1 MSYINVAE
9 DNFKSEV
16 ENFEGVVVID
26 FWAEWCNPCKQ
37 FSPIFEK
44 ISDNYDDKDEIKF
57 VKINIDNAKSLAAE
71 YEIMSI
77 PTLMIL
83 ENGEVI
89 KKKIG
94 LMKEKDLKELIDNIR
109 E

>member
-26 FWAEWCNPCKQ
+26 FLAEWCNPCKQ

-94 LMKEKDLKELIDNIR
+94 LMKEKDLNELIDNIR

>member
-37 FSPIFEK
+37 FTPIFEK

-83 ENGEVI
+83 KNGEVI

>member
-44 ISDNYDDKDEIKF
+44 VSDNYDDKDEIKF
-57 VKINIDNAKSLAAE
+57 VKINIDNAKSLAAK

-77 PTLMIL
+77 PTLMVL

>member
-1 MSYINVAE
+1 MSYINVTE

-16 ENFEGVVVID
+16 GNFEGVVVID

-37 FSPIFEK
+37 FTPIFEK

-57 VKINIDNAKSLAAE
+57 VKINIDKAKNLAAE

-83 ENGEVI
+83 KNGEVI